1 MRASETYLGIE
12 EDIENRKL
20 ELLVP
25 HTVDV
30 ESFAQTIK
38 EYLTNGDVKLNFKYS
53 KVDLRWLGRAQQL
66 VAISIQGSEESR
78 QEFSDTFWKFYEDY
92 LDANGF

>member
-12 EDIENRKL
+12 EDADNRKI

-25 HTVDV
+25 NTVDI
-30 ESFAQTIK
+30 ESFAQTIRH
-38 EYLTNGDVKLNFKYS
+38 YLISGDVKLDFEYS
-53 KVDLRWLGRAQQL
+53 KVNLRWLGRAQQL
-66 VAISIQGSEESR
+66 VSISIQGLDESR
-78 QEFSDTFWKFYEDY
+78 QEFSHTFWRFYEDY